1 MIYEKALEATSF
13 AATSNV
19 ELRDRYTSKFSE
31 FVSQLSA
38 ETVRSQVMS
47 VYAKDA
53 YFNDTLKELTGR
65 DRIAAYMERSLGA
78 TTGVTVEVK
87 DISYSA
93 YDFYYRWTMT
103 IYYKSLNKGEP
114 GVSDGM
120 SQIRYTDDGLIGL
133 HRDFWDAASGIFEYL
148 PVFRSAIPWVKR
160 KL

>member
-1 MIYEKALEATSF
+1 MLLCEDVVSVPHF
-13 AATSNV
+13 AKSLLLTHGSN
-19 ELRDRYTSKFSE
+19 T
-31 FVSQLSA
+31 
-38 ETVRSQVMS
+38 
-47 VYAKDA
+47 
-53 YFNDTLKELTGR
+53 
-65 DRIAAYMERSLGA
+65 
-78 TTGVTVEVK
+78 
-87 DISYSA
+87 

-120 SQIRYTDDGLIGL
+120 SQIWYTDDGLIGL